1 MLWSGNRLRLGCRVC
16 PLGPLHGRRIERRHL
31 CRHLVLTD
39 ALDREVGSFTDDE
52 HLRATQRMPLEL
64 RIDPLGVEL
73 GEAQPTKKST
83 PAASTEPPARAA
95 IAPNVVLD
103 ITVTSYQLE

>member
-1 MLWSGNRLRLGCRVC
+1 
-16 PLGPLHGRRIERRHL
+16 
-31 CRHLVLTD
+31 
-39 ALDREVGSFTDDE
+39 
-52 HLRATQRMPLEL
+52 MPLEL